1 MDRNIT
7 KIQDSTSKAFLQLII
22 FGYAQSIATSFG
34 KTQKQMGKKREKNN

>member
-34 KTQKQMGKKREKNN
+34 KTQKHMGKKREKNN